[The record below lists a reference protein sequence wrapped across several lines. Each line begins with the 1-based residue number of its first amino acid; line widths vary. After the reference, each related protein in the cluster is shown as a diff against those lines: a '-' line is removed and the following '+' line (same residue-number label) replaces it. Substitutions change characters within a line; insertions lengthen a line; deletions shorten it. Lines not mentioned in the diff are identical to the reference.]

1 MPVNVASLDVMI
13 FSKTRGSIRP
23 SPAVANAN
31 PYAVFPLI
39 RAFAEAVVLVFY
51 VNDHPQYVRTLIV
64 PERELPKGGPKRKTI
79 KALIS
84 YASEHAPGME
94 AVYRELSE
102 ATHFGSTAMWIA
114 HKSEGR
120 RGGASH
126 LLVERAPLAKRRRGF
141 DRLCDGIR
149 DRRRDGCCAARVHA
163 AACPSPFAKPSS
175 SHLPSLGLNAPTST
189 RVCQKCA
196 DFPQALKARRSVV
209 SVEVWM
215 SMPLIFRPPVRR
227 LPTRAGTPPT
237 RVPPATA
244 GTPPAPARSAR
255 YPARGRCCRP
265 SPQKLLPARIPHH
278 KAVWWR
284 LAVGRTAR
292 SSVPSHAARIFV

>member
-1 MPVNVASLDVMI
+1 MAKSRRRTGKPKTQKPRYEPKRVDISQFDSVEDALEKVEPKSRYVEIGAMLLPLESGMPSTLQSLFWMSMI
-13 FSKTRGSIRP
+13 TRSEGLHQAIARECK
-23 SPAVANAN
+23 NAN

-120 RGGASH
+120 GEEGLRTSWSSEPRWRSDEEA
-126 LLVERAPLAKRRRGF
+126 LIACAMALEIADAMDAVLRAFTRRHVLPLRE
-141 DRLCDGIR
+141 
-149 DRRRDGCCAARVHA
+149 
-163 AACPSPFAKPSS
+163 
-175 SHLPSLGLNAPTST
+175 T
-189 RVCQKCA
+189 
-196 DFPQALKARRSVV
+196 
-209 SVEVWM
+209 
-215 SMPLIFRPPVRR
+215 
-227 LPTRAGTPPT
+227 
-237 RVPPATA
+237 
-244 GTPPAPARSAR
+244 
-255 YPARGRCCRP
+255 
-265 SPQKLLPARIPHH
+265 
-278 KAVWWR
+278 
-284 LAVGRTAR
+284 
-292 SSVPSHAARIFV
+292 